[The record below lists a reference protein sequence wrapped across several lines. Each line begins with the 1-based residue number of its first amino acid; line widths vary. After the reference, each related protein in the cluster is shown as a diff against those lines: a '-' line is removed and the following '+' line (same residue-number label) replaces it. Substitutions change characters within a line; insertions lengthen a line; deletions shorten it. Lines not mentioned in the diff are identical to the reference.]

1 MSKLWTNSVQG
12 KKTIVENIR
21 KKWHDRDMAHVFIVD
36 DDDTVREAVA
46 GYLKLSEHEVSEFK
60 NLTGVKDSLNSL
72 NPHILILETTFSD
85 GDGYTFIK
93 EIRQKSDIP
102 VIYITT
108 RDSESDRITGFEVGA
123 DDYLVKPFS
132 VKELALRI
140 SAILKRASSR
150 EVESKEKIWFLEENT
165 LLTDENAHKA
175 EMNKSPLKLTTAEW
189 KILIYLTSNGGAVV
203 SREQILDRC
212 LEYSFEG
219 YDRTVDTHIKNLR
232 SKLIDP
238 HWIETIRGYGYRFAG
253 SDK

>member
-1 MSKLWTNSVQG
+1 
-12 KKTIVENIR
+12 
-21 KKWHDRDMAHVFIVD
+21 MAHVFVVD
-36 DDDTVREAVA
+36 NDDSVREALS
-46 GYLKLSEHEVSEFK
+46 GYLKLSEHEVTEFK
-60 NLTGVKDSLNSL
+60 ELSGVKEALKSKKPD
-72 NPHILILETTFSD
+72 IIIMETTFDD
-85 GDGYTFIK
+85 GDGFIFIK
-93 EIRQKSDIP
+93 EIRQKSDLPAIF
-102 VIYITT
+102 IST

-132 VKELALRI
+132 IKELSLRVT
-140 SAILKRASSR
+140 AILKRISSR
-150 EVESKEKIWFLEENT
+150 ETRIKEKRWFLDQNI

-175 EMNKSPLKLTTAEW
+175 EMNGIQLKLTTAEW

-238 HWIETIRGYGYRFAG
+238 QWIETIRGYGYRFAG
-253 SDK
+253 STK